1 MQNSQYQQSYYGNN
15 QQISGINNYA
25 STPSTS
31 YYAAN
36 QQWGNNY
43 GQGYNWQQNNYQQQQ
58 G

>member
-1 MQNSQYQQSYYGNN
+1 MGSTQPSYYSNDELR
-15 QQISGINNYA
+15 SGINNYA

-36 QQWGNNY
+36 QQMGSNY
-43 GQGYNWQQNNYQQQQ
+43 EQGYNYNWQQNNYQQQQ